1 MSELRSSYRRAR
13 GRSGLERVSLGGLWL
28 VALAAIAGCAVDDRT
43 LLRGPAPSAG
53 AGGSAGSISTLPEGG
68 DDGAD
73 EPALPRC
80 NYFGTEVEPGCET
93 LVKNPGFTSNVASWV
108 AEPVGMTEGW
118 QNSDA
123 NDNHDSGSLIVMN
136 LNYKIDQ
143 EAIGGSNGGAARQC
157 VPVSPLT
164 TYDLAADIFI
174 PAGQGMGFEGD
185 YTSIATLSVFY
196 YEDADCAGRSLSN
209 FSSPS
214 VSKTDEWVRVEGS
227 TVAPKESRSMA
238 VRLATLKP
246 FRQIMFAAYFDNILV
261 KERAA
266 P

>member
-1 MSELRSSYRRAR
+1 M
-13 GRSGLERVSLGGLWL
+13 
-28 VALAAIAGCAVDDRT
+28 
-43 LLRGPAPSAG
+43 
-53 AGGSAGSISTLPEGG
+53 
-68 DDGAD
+68 
-73 EPALPRC
+73 LPRC

-93 LVKNPGFTSNVASWV
+93 LVKNAGFTSNVASWV

-136 LNYKIDQ
+136 LNYKIDE

-157 VPVSPLT
+157 VPVSPGT
-164 TYDLAADIFI
+164 SYDLAADIYI

-196 YEDADCAGRSLSN
+196 YEGADCAGRSLTN
-209 FSSPS
+209 FNSPS
-214 VSKTDEWVRVEGS
+214 VSKTDEWVHVEGS
-227 TVAPKESRSMA
+227 TVAPKESLSMA

-246 FRQIMFAAYFDNILV
+246 FRQVMFAAYFDNIFV
-261 KERAA
+261 QERGA

>member
-1 MSELRSSYRRAR
+1 MLQLLCSYRRDRAR
-13 GRSGLERVSLGGLWL
+13 GGLERALLTGSGVL
-28 VALAAIAGCAVDDRT
+28 ALAACVGCGVDERT
-43 LLRGPAPSAG
+43 LRAATSNNAS
-53 AGGSAGSISTLPEGG
+53 GGSAGSVSTLPEGG
-68 DDGAD
+68 NDGGNQ
-73 EPALPRC
+73 PVLPRC

-93 LVKNPGFTSNVASWV
+93 LVKNAGFTSNVASWV

-118 QNSDA
+118 QDSDA
-123 NDNHDSGSLIVMN
+123 NDNHGSGSLVVMN
-136 LNYKIDQ
+136 LNYKIDE

-157 VPVSPLT
+157 IPVSPST

-185 YTSIATLSVFY
+185 YTSVATLSVFY
-196 YEDADCAGRSLSN
+196 YEGADCAGRSLTN
-209 FSSPS
+209 FNSPG
-214 VSKTDEWVRVEGS
+214 VSKTDEWVHVEGS

-246 FRQIMFAAYFDNILV
+246 FRQIMFAAYFDNV
-261 KERAA
+261 FVQERSA